1 MPVRFSRFLATA
13 AIDVWSLFPS
23 LVMRMCWLT
32 SFLIFTMYKA
42 LFYCQHVI
50 PWPANKTDRTTATIN
65 SLQPFSF
72 IHIYTYVR
80 HGECVWRWNFFH
92 DLLPILFV
100 QNSFLAFVHSL
111 FIQTHI
117 LTIYISPPP
126 QLPCLFACFRSSHI
140 ITTLRVHGYDLFCVK
155 YHFGFIFLLKRKTF
169 RP

>member
-13 AIDVWSLFPS
+13 AVDVWSLFPS

-100 QNSFLAFVHSL
+100 HNSFLAFVHSL

-117 LTIYISPPP
+117 LTIYISPPSNCRVCSLAFD
-126 QLPCLFACFRSSHI
+126 LPTSSLHYAFTV
-140 ITTLRVHGYDLFCVK
+140 TTYFVWNTILVSFS
-155 YHFGFIFLLKRKTF
+155 F
-169 RP
+169 